1 MICMDIN
8 IVPSGLNKEDELLHE
23 PTDEL
28 KWRESYYFNWTDL
41 ANKISGFST
50 IGIVP
55 NEKRREFVFLLFLD
69 DRNEI
74 YYKEPPLQEYDQD
87 INVMLRDKNLSYT
100 LIKPFKK
107 WNISYD
113 SRKLKLDLT
122 FETRFPTHN
131 FGKNSSKSWHQHFES
146 SGIITGK
153 LFDNYGKIIKINGY
167 GQRDKS
173 WGFRDWHQFD
183 KWYAG
188 HFQFK
193 NWSCAFRKDY
203 SKEKIDLSG
212 HVSNKKGNTLLSS
225 LEIQTSN
232 DTDQFKSPISATY
245 EFEDNVG
252 NSYKIKSSRMFKTSF
267 IRFVRDFPGGST
279 ELFEQMVIMKDVNTD
294 EIGSGMM
301 EHLRT
306 RRIS

>member
-1 MICMDIN
+1 MNNDYL
-8 IVPSGLNKEDELLHE
+8 PSGLNEEDELLHQ

-55 NEKRREFVFLLFLD
+55 NENKREFVFLLFLK

-74 YYKEPPLQEYDQD
+74 YYKEPRLLEYDKD
-87 INVMLRDKNLSYT
+87 INVMLRDKKLSYM
-100 LIKPFKK
+100 LIKPFNI
-107 WNISYD
+107 WNISYN
-113 SRKLKLDLT
+113 SRKIRLDLT

-131 FGKNSSKSWHQHFES
+131 FGKDSSKSWHQHFES
-146 SGIITGK
+146 SGVITGNLTYK
-153 LFDNYGKIIKINGY
+153 NGKNIKINGY

-193 NWSCAFRKDY
+193 DWSCAFRKDY
-203 SKEKIDLSG
+203 SKKKIDLSG
-212 HVSNKKGNTLLSS
+212 HVSNKEGNILLSS
-225 LEIQTSN
+225 LNIETLN
-232 DTDQFKSPISATY
+232 DKDQFKSPISAIY
-245 EFEDNVG
+245 EFEDKKG
-252 NSYKIKSSRMFKTSF
+252 NLYEIKASRMFKNSF
-267 IRFVRDFPGGST
+267 IRFARDFQGGFT
-279 ELFEQMVIMKDVNTD
+279 ELFEQMVIMENVNTG
-294 EIGSGMM
+294 EIGTGMM

-306 RRIS
+306 NR

>member
-1 MICMDIN
+1 MISMDADI
-8 IVPSGLNKEDELLHE
+8 IPLELNEKDELLHQ
-23 PTDEL
+23 PTEEI

-41 ANKISGFST
+41 ANKVSGFST

-55 NEKRREFVFLLFLD
+55 NENRREFVFLLFLE
-69 DRNEI
+69 DRSEI
-74 YYKEPPLQEYDQD
+74 YYKEPLLEEYDQD
-87 INVMLRDKNLSYT
+87 ITTMLRDKRLSYM
-100 LIKPFKK
+100 LLKPFKK
-107 WNISYD
+107 WKISYN
-113 SRKLKLDLT
+113 SRKLRLDLT

-131 FGKNSSKSWHQHFES
+131 FGVDSSKSWHQHFES
-146 SGIITGK
+146 SGIISGK
-153 LFDNYGKIIKINGY
+153 LSTNDGGITKLNGY

-193 NWSCAFRKDY
+193 DWSCAFRKDY

-212 HVSNKKGNTLLSS
+212 HVSKKKGNTLLNS
-225 LEIQTSN
+225 LEIETEN
-232 DTDQFKSPISATY
+232 DMDQFNSPIATNY
-245 EFEDNVG
+245 EFEDDEG
-252 NSYKIKSSRMFKTSF
+252 NPYKIKSSRMFKTSF
-267 IRFVRDFPGGST
+267 IRFVRDFPGGFT
-279 ELFEQMVIMKDVNTD
+279 ELFEQMVIVKNLNTG

-306 RRIS
+306 KSIS

>member
-1 MICMDIN
+1 MIRMN
-8 IVPSGLNKEDELLHE
+8 NYLPSGLLKEDELLHQ
-23 PTDEL
+23 PTKEA

-55 NEKRREFVFLLFLD
+55 NENRSEFVFILFLE

-74 YYKEPPLQEYDQD
+74 YYKEPPLQEYDQN
-87 INVMLRDKNLSYT
+87 ISIMLRDKKLSYA
-100 LIKPFKK
+100 LVKPFKK
-107 WNISYD
+107 WSISYK
-113 SRKLKLDLT
+113 SRKLQFEIK

-131 FGKNSSKSWHQHFES
+131 FGKDSSKSWHQHFES
-146 SGIITGK
+146 SGIISGK
-153 LFDNYGKIIKINGY
+153 LTYNNGKIIQINGY

-193 NWSCAFRKDY
+193 DWSGAFRKDY
-203 SKEKIDLSG
+203 SMEKIDLSG
-212 HVSNKKGNTLLSS
+212 HISNKEGNTPLSS
-225 LEIQTSN
+225 LEIKTLK

-245 EFEDNVG
+245 EFEDNEG
-252 NSYKIKSSRMFKTSF
+252 NPYKIKSSRMFSTSF
-267 IRFVRDFPGGST
+267 IRFARDFPGGFT
-279 ELFEQMVIMKDVNTD
+279 ELFEQMVIMEDMNTG
-294 EIGSGMM
+294 EIGTGMM

-306 RRIS
+306 SMT

>member
-1 MICMDIN
+1 MIYMNNN
-8 IVPSGLNKEDELLHE
+8 IPSGLNKEDELLHQ

-41 ANKISGFST
+41 TNKISGFST

-55 NEKRREFVFLLFLD
+55 NENRREFVFLLFLE
-69 DRNEI
+69 DRNEV
-74 YYKEPPLQEYDQD
+74 YYKEPLMQGYDND
-87 INVMLRDKNLSYT
+87 INVMLQDKKLSYT

-107 WNISYD
+107 WNISYK
-113 SRKLKLDLT
+113 SRKLQFEIT
-122 FETRFPTHN
+122 FETRFRTHN
-131 FGKNSSKSWHQHFES
+131 FGKDSSKSWHQHFES
-146 SGIITGK
+146 SGRVSGKIIK
-153 LFDNYGKIIKINGY
+153 NNGKIIKINGY

-203 SKEKIDLSG
+203 SKDKIDLSG
-212 HVSNKKGNTLLSS
+212 HTSNNEGNRLLTS
-225 LEIQTSN
+225 LDIKTSN
-232 DTDQFKSPISATY
+232 DNDQFKSPISATY
-245 EFEDNVG
+245 EFEDSEG
-252 NSYKIKSSRMFKTSF
+252 NLYKIKSVRIFKNSF
-267 IRFVRDFPGGST
+267 IRFTRDFPGGFT
-279 ELFEQMVIMKDVNTD
+279 ELFEQMVIMKNLDTG
-294 EIGSGMM
+294 EIGTGMM

-306 RRIS
+306 SMT